1 MPMTIDT
8 TAQLSAPKDR
18 AQASSEDM
26 FVANESPL
34 KNLPSILDKRQALVL
49 DGLAHAVDMVA
60 MAYPRLRSTLYEISK
75 VGRAESGPTAA
86 VYLDAWSCIDSMDR
100 FRSLVKGYKA
110 GGIIRKDAP
119 ALEAFLTLIEPVRK
133 LRNVTD
139 HVAERLDH
147 LVSRNASV
155 MGEVS
160 WISRKEDSTLHTW
173 YIRPGVIKDQ
183 LKFNL
188 LLPHAGAQIENPI
201 GFIHLTAG
209 GTKVN
214 LSAAVHALHAVV
226 THIEAE
232 LHKRYKT
239 MGAGYAPMPRYM
251 VATSEL
257 AT

>member
-1 MPMTIDT
+1 MGI
-8 TAQLSAPKDR
+8 TASILCTKKDV
-18 AQASSEDM
+18 AQASSGNM
-26 FVANESPL
+26 FVAKDSPL
-34 KNLPSILDKRQALVL
+34 RNLPSILDKRQALLL
-49 DGLAHAVDMVA
+49 DGLAHAVDMVG

-75 VGRAESGPTAA
+75 VGGAEPDPTAA
-86 VYLDAWSCIDSMDR
+86 VYLDAWSCIDSIDR

-119 ALEAFLTLIEPVRK
+119 ALGAFLTSTEPVRK

-139 HVAERLDH
+139 HVAERLDQ

-160 WISRKEDSTLHTW
+160 WISRGEGSTLHTW
-173 YIRPGVIKDQ
+173 YIRPGIFKDV

-188 LLPHAGAQIENPI
+188 LLPHVGAEIDNPI

-209 GTKVN
+209 DTKVN
-214 LSAAVHALHAVV
+214 LSAAVHALYAVV
-226 THIEAE
+226 TYIEAE
-232 LHKRYKT
+232 LHKQYKI
-239 MGAGYAPMPRYM
+239 MGTGYVPMPRYI

-257 AT
+257 DT

>member
-1 MPMTIDT
+1 
-8 TAQLSAPKDR
+8 
-18 AQASSEDM
+18 M